1 MVRKATKSNTLSFKA
16 YQDDR
21 AKHVEELY
29 KDSDRL
35 HAIAALLETDG
46 WRHLVEEVLIWAES
60 LIEHLDG
67 IPREEVDTDSLA
79 WQLGQFRGSRE
90 ACQSILNLPESCLK
104 KLRSLE
110 TQRSGV

>member
-1 MVRKATKSNTLSFKA
+1 MVRKATKSNTLSFKS

-21 AKHVEELY
+21 TSRIKELH

-46 WRHLVEEVLIWAES
+46 WRHLVEEVLVWAES

-79 WQLGQFRGSRE
+79 WQLGQFRGSRD

-110 TQRSGV
+110 TQKSRV